1 MNRKHMPLM
10 IGGGVVVVL
19 LLALLYLLFNF
30 KGTYSETVGKLDRAE
45 GSLKR
50 LSQQPVFPSEKNVEV
65 LKQQLGV
72 YEDYQEALFQ
82 EMSKGQFKA
91 VQVSKAQFPL
101 VLEGVIRRLV
111 KKARENSVALPPSPS
126 FGFQRYAEGNL
137 PAESDVARLGIQLRS
152 IATLVDILYES
163 GIDELTS
170 VERTVFEEDA
180 QTAAPVESRMTRR
193 RVVRGQPEE
202 TEQVSS
208 TEVFTDP
215 DGLFTKEHYVL
226 AYRAQDDANWE
237 ILNRM
242 AKGTPFVVVT
252 KMEMINSARPAVA
265 LPKSEE
271 SEEQPKQAVSQSG
284 WRSASPQGGPA
295 GAVPEA
301 EILPRELRV
310 VAGQEMPN
318 VRLEVDLYRFAE
330 AADDNT
336 ATEGGEVNP

>member
-10 IGGGVVVVL
+10 IGGGVVLVL

-30 KGTYSETVGKLDRAE
+30 KGSYSETVGKLDRAE
-45 GSLKR
+45 ISLKR
-50 LSQQPVFPSEKNVEV
+50 LSQRPVFPSEKNVEV
-65 LKQQLGV
+65 LKEQLGV
-72 YEDYQEALFQ
+72 YEDYQNALFQ
-82 EMSKGQFKA
+82 EMCKGQFKA
-91 VQVSKAQFPL
+91 AKVSRAQFPL

-111 KKARENSVALPPSPS
+111 KKAREDSVTLPPSPS

-137 PAESDVARLGIQLRS
+137 PAEEDVSRLSMQLRS
-152 IATLVDILYES
+152 IAALVNILYES
-163 GIDELTS
+163 GINELTS
-170 VERTVFEEDA
+170 VERTVFEKDA
-180 QTAAPVESRMTRR
+180 QIAAPVENRIVRR
-193 RVVRGQPEE
+193 HGARGQPEE
-202 TEQVSS
+202 TEQQAS

-226 AYRAQDDANWE
+226 AYRAQDDANWA

-242 AKGTPFVVVT
+242 AKGTPFIVVT
-252 KMEMINSARPAVA
+252 KMEVINSARPAVA

-271 SEEQPKQAVSQSG
+271 PEAPPRQAVSQSG
-284 WRSASPQGGPA
+284 WKSASPAGGP
-295 GAVPEA
+295 VDVTPEA

-330 AADDNT
+330 AADGNT
-336 ATEGGEVNP
+336 AEGGEVIP